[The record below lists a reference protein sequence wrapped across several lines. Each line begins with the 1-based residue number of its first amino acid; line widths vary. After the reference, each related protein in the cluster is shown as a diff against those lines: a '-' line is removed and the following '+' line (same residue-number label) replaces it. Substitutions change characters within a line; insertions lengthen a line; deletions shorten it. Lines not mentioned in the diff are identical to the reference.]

1 MQTLILNFFIAVV
14 LTVQLGG
21 PAKTA
26 QLDKEGIY
34 IPQPDDVNG
43 KKHWLQQYCSKNALW
58 YDKVNYKWLI
68 GAIGSLGSSSAGI
81 ISYAGV
87 SSMTPD
93 EVTTW
98 YYHDGSVYIE
108 ATDEII
114 VSTGIQN
121 HFD

>member
-1 MQTLILNFFIAVV
+1 M

-21 PAKTA
+21 AAKTA
-26 QLDKEGIY
+26 QWDKEGIY
-34 IPQPDDVNG
+34 IPGPNDVNG

-68 GAIGSLGSSSAGI
+68 GPFGILGGSSSSAGI
-81 ISYAGV
+81 RSLAGV

-93 EVTTW
+93 EVPTW
-98 YYHDGSVYIE
+98 NYFDGSVWIE